1 MAHPV
6 YLAAQ
11 SVGVK
16 PGDLPDLTIK
26 EAKIYILDGSSW
38 RNDGAGLSG
47 GTEIAA
53 LVTESGIEGNFT
65 LGNRGNPPGWIDFA
79 KANCVGKNLLE
90 LLHTVAYIPNQTP
103 AGGAGG
109 GAGAGRG
116 AAPAA
121 RGGSA
126 ATARGATTAPAR
138 GGGGMGGPF
147 VGGFGYPSRRG
158 SGTAG
163 PNVHAAACDF
173 ILWDIL
179 GKVVKQP
186 IYKILG
192 GTKDRVLAYASS
204 QHLATVEDFGP
215 DALKAKAAGF
225 KGYKIHPG
233 GGQHR
238 NGSAIPAYMGHI
250 DEIREVRKAMGDDF
264 TLLFDPV
271 QRYNYFEAL
280 RVGRVLDECDYVSF
294 EDPMPTTDIDGL
306 VELRKHVD
314 VPIEVGEF
322 ILSIPDYAEYIR
334 RGAMDIGRLIVD
346 NLGGFTGSYR
356 IGQMLD
362 AFGMPC
368 TPHNWGT
375 AFDVAA
381 AFQIE
386 LSLPNCYWFEMPWP
400 MEYTDRPY
408 LRDKIRI
415 NPDGYVPAPTEPGMG
430 YPLDRGALD
439 KVLIRID
446 R

>member
-1 MAHPV
+1 
-6 YLAAQ
+6 
-11 SVGVK
+11 
-16 PGDLPDLTIK
+16 
-26 EAKIYILDGSSW
+26 
-38 RNDGAGLSG
+38 
-47 GTEIAA
+47 
-53 LVTESGIEGNFT
+53 
-65 LGNRGNPPGWIDFA
+65 
-79 KANCVGKNLLE
+79 
-90 LLHTVAYIPNQTP
+90 
-103 AGGAGG
+103 
-109 GAGAGRG
+109 
-116 AAPAA
+116 
-121 RGGSA
+121 
-126 ATARGATTAPAR
+126 
-138 GGGGMGGPF
+138 MGGPF
-147 VGGFGYPSRRG
+147 VGGFGYPNRRG
-158 SGTAG
+158 SGAAG

-225 KGYKIHPG
+225 KAYKIHPG

-250 DEIREVRKAMGDDF
+250 DEIRSVRKAMGDDF

-280 RVGRVLDECDYVSF
+280 RVGRVLDECNYVSF

-314 VPIEVGEF
+314 VPVEVGEF
-322 ILSIPDYAEYIR
+322 ILSISDYAQYIR

-362 AFGMPC
+362 AFGIPC

-415 NPDGYVPAPTEPGMG
+415 DKDGYVPAPTEPGIG
-430 YPLDRGALD
+430 YPLDRAGLD
-439 KVLIRID
+439 KVTIRID

>member
-6 YLAAQ
+6 NLAAQ
-11 SVGVK
+11 SAGVK
-16 PGDLPDLTIK
+16 AGDLPDLTIK
-26 EAKIYILDGSSW
+26 EAKVYTLDPSSW
-38 RNDGAGLSG
+38 RNAGAGLSG
-47 GTEIAA
+47 GGEIAA

-79 KANCVGKNLLE
+79 KANCVGKNLFE
-90 LLHTVAYIPNQTP
+90 LLNTVAYTPNQSTAGGPGGGARGARAGAAAGTRGGTGAP
-103 AGGAGG
+103 AGVRAGG
-109 GAGAGRG
+109 GGRG
-116 AAPAA
+116 E
-121 RGGSA
+121 
-126 ATARGATTAPAR
+126 
-138 GGGGMGGPF
+138 PF
-147 VGGFGYPSRRG
+147 VGGFGFSNRR
-158 SGTAG
+158 SATST
-163 PNVHAAACDF
+163 PNVHASACDF

-179 GKVVKQP
+179 GKAVNRP

-192 GTKDRVLAYASS
+192 GSKDRVLAYASS

-225 KGYKIHPG
+225 KAYKIHPG

-238 NGSAIPAYMGHI
+238 NGSSIPAFLGHI
-250 DEIREVRKAMGDDF
+250 DEIKEVRKAMGDDF

-280 RVGRVLDECDYVSF
+280 RVGRVLDQCGYVSF
-294 EDPMPTTDIDGL
+294 EDPVPTTDIESL
-306 VELRKHVD
+306 IRLRKDLD

-322 ILSIPDYAEYIR
+322 ILSITDYAEYIR
-334 RGAMDIGRLIVD
+334 QGAMDVGRLIVD
-346 NLGGFTGSYR
+346 NLCGFTGSFR

-386 LSLPNCYWFEMPWP
+386 LALPNCYWFEMPWP

-415 NPDGYVPAPTEPGMG
+415 NADGYVMAPTEPGIG
-430 YPLDRGALD
+430 YPLDRDGLD
-439 KVLIRID
+439 KVLTRID